1 MSQSAS
7 QASSFYKEVADK
19 RKVWTVRDSGGFP
32 APLNS
37 EGKRAQPF
45 WSSLS
50 RVEKL
55 IKNVS
60 AYSKFEP
67 VEISWEEFSAKWVPG
82 LSRDG
87 LLVGVNWSG
96 GSATGYDI
104 EPEKVKENVESY
116 IAT

>member
-7 QASSFYKEVADK
+7 QASSFYKEVAINLM
-19 RKVWTVRDSGGFP
+19 VWTVKDGGGFP
-32 APLNS
+32 APINS
-37 EGKRAQPF
+37 EGKRVQPF

-50 RVEKL
+50 RAQNI

-67 VEISWEEFSAKWVPG
+67 VEISWEEFSIKWVPG

-96 GSATGYDI
+96 NSAIGYDI
-104 EPEKVKENVESY
+104 EPEEVMKNIESN
-116 IAT
+116 IAI